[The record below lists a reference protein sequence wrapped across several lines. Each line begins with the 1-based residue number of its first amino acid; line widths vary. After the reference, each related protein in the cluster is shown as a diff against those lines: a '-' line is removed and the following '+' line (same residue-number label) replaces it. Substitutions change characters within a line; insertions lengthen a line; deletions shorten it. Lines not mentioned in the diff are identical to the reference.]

1 MSGYFHRT
9 SRRFLGDIIDRRT
22 TRVLARWG
30 SAVTA
35 MLLAAAE
42 GYPSILGGAVH
53 GVNYPHAAVTT
64 P

>member
-1 MSGYFHRT
+1 LR
-9 SRRFLGDIIDRRT
+9 DIIDRRT

-42 GYPSILGGAVH
+42 GYPSIFGGAVH
-53 GVNYPHAAVTT
+53 GVIYPTAVTT